1 METKVVYQELW
12 VSLSLSL
19 CVSLSVTIS
28 MVWSKGRGKIRRGII
43 SIRSKR
49 RVRVVR
55 VSLGFRLSH
64 GQAGESENYNELH
77 ADWRVVRLAGLSS
90 DCARLTLPTQLIY
103 SGRAGDGGA
112 EKPVLSLRVMM
123 NFRK

>member
-12 VSLSLSL
+12 VSLSLSLSLSL

-28 MVWSKGRGKIRRGII
+28 MVWSKGRGRGKIRREII
-43 SIRSKR
+43 SMRSKR

-90 DCARLTLPTQLIY
+90 DCAP
-103 SGRAGDGGA
+103 
-112 EKPVLSLRVMM
+112 M
-123 NFRK
+123 